1 MGLEQTTRARTARN
15 TAEAFASLRAAGS
28 SVRDQKVRNPDH
40 LASRFIALGPR
51 LTTLVKVPALRP
63 LARRTAERVSPGAYY
78 YELARVK
85 HIDRVLS
92 EELDAGIGQL
102 VILGAGFDTRA
113 YRFADR
119 LSSTR
124 VFELDHPVTAALK
137 QARVR
142 KVFGVLPEH
151 VTYVSADLE
160 QEDLSAALA
169 HAGYERGGQTLFIWS
184 GVSFYLSAEAVDSV
198 LAFVRAG
205 SAPGSSIV
213 FDYHYRG
220 FTDGTRNYYGST
232 EGRRRVEELGEPCV
246 FGIEE
251 GGVSMLLSRHRL
263 ELLSDLGPAELE
275 RRYLIRSDGS
285 LDGRP
290 FGFISIAH
298 ARLPGHA
305 EGRRETG
312 AERQLAP

>member
-1 MGLEQTTRARTARN
+1 LPLEERTRARTARN

-28 SVRDQKVRNPDH
+28 SVRDERVRNPDY

-63 LARRTAERVSPGAYY
+63 LARRAAERMSPGAYY

-85 HIDRVLS
+85 HIDGVLS
-92 EELDAGIGQL
+92 EALDSQLEQL

-113 YRFADR
+113 YRLADR
-119 LSSTR
+119 LHSTR

-137 QARVR
+137 QARAR

-151 VTYVSADLE
+151 VTYVAADLE
-160 QEDLSAALA
+160 REDLQEVLSR
-169 HAGYERGGQTLFIWS
+169 AGYRSDAKTLFVWS
-184 GVSFYLSAEAVDSV
+184 GVSFYLTPEAVDSV
-198 LAFVRAG
+198 LAFVRAH
-205 SAPGSSIV
+205 SAPDSSIV
-213 FDYHYRG
+213 FDYHYQG
-220 FTDGTRNYYGST
+220 FTDGTRDYYGAA
-232 EGRRRVEELGEPCV
+232 EGRRRVEELGEPCI

-251 GGVSMLLSRHRL
+251 GALATLLQRHGL
-263 ELLSDLGPAELE
+263 EPISDLGPAELE

-298 ARLPGHA
+298 ARVPA
-305 EGRRETG
+305 ARSD
-312 AERQLAP
+312 ASSSPAAK

>member
-1 MGLEQTTRARTARN
+1 VGLEQATRARAAARN

-28 SVRDQKVRNPDH
+28 SVRDEEVRNPDH

-63 LARRTAERVSPGAYY
+63 LARRTAERISPGAYY

-85 HIDRVLS
+85 HIDRVLA
-92 EELDAGIGQL
+92 EELDSGIGQL
-102 VILGAGFDTRA
+102 VILGAGFDTRP

-119 LSSTR
+119 LASTR
-124 VFELDHPVTAALK
+124 VIELDHPVTAALK

-142 KVFGVLPEH
+142 KVFGVLPAH

-160 QEDLSAALA
+160 QEDLSAALQR
-169 HAGYERGGQTLFIWS
+169 AGYERGARTLFIWS

-198 LAFVRAG
+198 LAFVRSG
-205 SAPGSSIV
+205 SGPGSSIV

-220 FTDGTRNYYGST
+220 FTDGTQDYYGGT
-232 EGRRRVEELGEPCV
+232 EGRRRVEELGEPCI

-251 GGVSMLLSRHRL
+251 DGLSMLLSRHGL
-263 ELLSDLGPAELE
+263 ELISDLGPAELQ

-298 ARLPGHA
+298 ARSPSHL
-305 EGRRETG
+305 EGRHE
-312 AERQLAP
+312 ASP

>member
-1 MGLEQTTRARTARN
+1 VGLEQTTRARTARN

-28 SVRDQKVRNPDH
+28 SVHDKGVRNPDH
-40 LASRFIALGPR
+40 LASRFIALRPR

-63 LARRTAERVSPGAYY
+63 LARRAAERVSPGAYY

-92 EELDAGIGQL
+92 EELDSGIGQL

-124 VFELDHPVTAALK
+124 VFELDHPVTASLK

-142 KVFGVLPEH
+142 KVFGVLPKH
-151 VTYVSADLE
+151 VIYVSADLE
-160 QEDLSAALA
+160 QEDLSGALQR
-169 HAGYERGGQTLFIWS
+169 AGYERAGRTLFIWS

-198 LAFVRAG
+198 LAFVRSG
-205 SAPGSSIV
+205 SGPGSSIV

-220 FTDGTRNYYGST
+220 FTDGTRDYYGGT
-232 EGRRRVEELGEPCV
+232 EGRRRVEELGEPCI

-251 GGVSMLLSRHRL
+251 GGVSTLLSQHGL
-263 ELLSDLGPAELE
+263 GLISDLGPAELE

-290 FGFISIAH
+290 FGFTSIAH
-298 ARLPGHA
+298 ARSPRHPD
-305 EGRRETG
+305 GRHEADR
-312 AERQLAP
+312 

>member
-1 MGLEQTTRARTARN
+1 LGLEQKSRVRTARN

-28 SVRDQKVRNPDH
+28 SVRDGRVRNPDH
-40 LASRFIALGPR
+40 LASSFIAPGPR
-51 LTTLVKVPALRP
+51 LTALVKIPALRP
-63 LARRTAERVSPGAYY
+63 LARRTAERISPGAYY

-85 HIDRVLS
+85 HIDQVLS
-92 EELDAGIGQL
+92 EQLAAGIEQL

-119 LSSTR
+119 LSTTS

-142 KVFGVLPEH
+142 KVFGRLPGN
-151 VTYVSADLE
+151 VIYVSADLE
-160 QEDLSAALA
+160 QVDLFAALR
-169 HAGYERGGQTLFIWS
+169 HAGYRSDAKTLFIWS
-184 GVSFYLSAEAVDSV
+184 GVSFYLSAEAVDAV
-198 LAFVRAG
+198 FAFVRAR

-213 FDYHYRG
+213 FDYHYQG
-220 FTDGTRNYYGST
+220 FTDGTGDYYGGR
-232 EGRRRVEELGEPCV
+232 EGRRRVEELGEPCI
-246 FGIEE
+246 FGVEE
-251 GGVSMLLSRHRL
+251 GAVATLLARQGL

-275 RRYLIRSDGS
+275 RNYLIRSDGS

-298 ARLPGHA
+298 ARVPA
-305 EGRRETG
+305 EGSSAARP
-312 AERQLAP
+312 ERT

>member
-1 MGLEQTTRARTARN
+1 VSPGGLEKSTRARTARN

-28 SVRDQKVRNPDH
+28 SVRDEEVRNPDH

-63 LARRTAERVSPGAYY
+63 LARWTAERMSPGAYY

-92 EELDAGIGQL
+92 EALDSGMDQL

-137 QARVR
+137 QSRVR
-142 KVFGVLPEH
+142 KLFGVLPEH
-151 VTYVSADLE
+151 VIYVSADLE
-160 QEDLSAALA
+160 QEDLSAALQR
-169 HAGYERGGQTLFIWS
+169 AGYEHEGRTLFIWS

-198 LAFVRAG
+198 LAFVRSDSG
-205 SAPGSSIV
+205 PGSSIV

-220 FTDGTRNYYGST
+220 FTDGTRDYYGGA
-232 EGRRRVEELGEPCV
+232 EGRRRVEELGEPCI

-251 GGVSMLLSRHRL
+251 GGVSMLLSRHGL
-263 ELLSDLGPAELE
+263 ELISDLGPAELE

-298 ARLPGHA
+298 ARSPSHPEGGHDA
-305 EGRRETG
+305 R
-312 AERQLAP
+312 P